1 MQPISLQFSSVFCY
15 TFSSSFEFELL
26 KILFFDTFSCISA
39 IEYET
44 KFDTH
49 VMQQVKL

>member
-1 MQPISLQFSSVFCY
+1 MQFSSVFYY

-26 KILFFDTFSCISA
+26 KILFLDTFSCVSA

-44 KFDTH
+44 KFDTY
-49 VMQQVKL
+49 VKQQVKL